1 MKKKLRKKIL
11 KNEFDLNIC
20 RGLYLFNCIL
30 LTRRIFENNPC
41 ATYFLAST
49 YANIIVLLLNNLVT
63 IIQSFGNIQFVLI
76 NVIICKIQ
84 RYDSWMSRSL
94 SVWLIVLSIIDRY
107 LNSFSDINIRSWSS
121 MKTVKRSIAII
132 TITMSNYLYA
142 YLDFLSNVL

>member
-1 MKKKLRKKIL
+1 MKKIL
-11 KNEFDLNIC
+11 KNEFHLNFC

-63 IIQSFGNIQFVLI
+63 IIQSVGNIQFVLI

-84 RYDSWMSRSL
+84 RLLSSIKTYHNYFILILFYGSSTTYFSGARS
-94 SVWLIVLSIIDRY
+94 
-107 LNSFSDINIRSWSS
+107 N
-121 MKTVKRSIAII
+121 
-132 TITMSNYLYA
+132 
-142 YLDFLSNVL
+142 